1 MDVLWGSRSDQLL
14 NDAPSMGESTAIGV
28 MICDDHP
35 AFARGLATLLEQEAA
50 DIEVAGVI
58 TNSDELEQAA
68 RQSPPDVLLLDLRM
82 PGMDGIEAARR
93 MRTIS
98 PTTRVLVLTASDEQ
112 SDLYQALRAGAS
124 GYVLKGAD
132 VSEIAGAVRSVFLGH
147 LVIPAHLVGSFVHD
161 LEEADPTSLSEVE
174 RDILGGIARGE
185 TNREIAD
192 RLHMSERTVRR
203 RVEDVYTKLH
213 VTDRLQ
219 AAVYA
224 SKRGLGGQGGGG
236 R

>member
-1 MDVLWGSRSDQLL
+1 MDVLWGTRSDQLL
-14 NDAPSMGESTAIGV
+14 NDAPSMGEVTAIAV

-58 TNSDELEQAA
+58 TDAKELEQAA

-124 GYVLKGAD
+124 GYVLKEAD
-132 VSEIAGAVRSVFLGH
+132 VSEIAGAVRSVFRGH

-161 LEEADPTSLSEVE
+161 LEEADPTALSDVE
-174 RDILGGIARGE
+174 REILSGIAQGE

-224 SKRGLGGQGGGG
+224 SKRGFGGEGGGG